1 MTSLLMVLLSSV
13 LVTTVVLAHMPQWR
27 PFVAPTD
34 IFGGA
39 RVIAIVCLIAVPAIA
54 LLSWLLARFVLAP
67 WHLEYL
73 RTPAL
78 VAVVLIVVPLLDF
91 ALRRRGTV
99 VTQQPGFALLMSTNT
114 ALLGI
119 ALITDLRSATFGVAL
134 LLSIGAALALAVLLL
149 AFAALYERLQHA
161 DIPVVFREAPLAL
174 VTAGI
179 MALAFMGF
187 SGLIQE

>member
-1 MTSLLMVLLSSV
+1 MVALLMVLLSSV

-34 IFGGA
+34 VFGGA
-39 RVIAIVCLIAVPAIA
+39 RVIAIVGLVAVPIVA
-54 LLSWLLARFVLAP
+54 LIGWLLTRFVLAP
-67 WHLEYL
+67 WQLEYL

-78 VAVVLIVVPLLDF
+78 VAVVLIVVPLLEV
-91 ALRRRGTV
+91 ALRRRHAIV
-99 VTQQPGFALLMSTNT
+99 PQQPGFALLMITNT

-119 ALITDLRSATFGVAL
+119 ALITDLRAATFGVAVL
-134 LLSIGAALALAVLLL
+134 LAIGGSVALALLLL

-161 DIPVVFREAPLAL
+161 DVPVVFREAPLAL

-179 MALAFMGF
+179 IALAFMGF

>member
-1 MTSLLMVLLSSV
+1 MAALLLVLLSSV

-34 IFGGA
+34 VFGGA
-39 RVIAIVCLIAVPAIA
+39 RVIAILCLAAVPAVA
-54 LLSWLLARFVLAP
+54 LIGWLLMRLVLGP

-78 VAVVLIVVPLLDF
+78 VAVVLIIVPLVEL
-91 ALRRRGTV
+91 ALRRRGTLL
-99 VTQQPGFALLMSTNT
+99 TQQPGFALVMSTNT

-119 ALITDLRSATFGVAL
+119 ALITDLRGATFGTAVLLAIGAAVALAL
-134 LLSIGAALALAVLLL
+134 LLV
-149 AFAALYERLQHA
+149 AFAALYERLQQA
-161 DIPVVFREAPLAL
+161 DVPAVFREAPLAL
-174 VTAGI
+174 ITAGI

-187 SGLIQE
+187 SRLIQE

>member
-1 MTSLLMVLLSSV
+1 MAALLLVLLSSV

-34 IFGGA
+34 VFGGA
-39 RVIAIVCLIAVPAIA
+39 RVIAILSLVAVPAVA
-54 LLSWLLARFVLAP
+54 LLGWLLMRLVLGP

-78 VAVVLIVVPLLDF
+78 VAVVLIVVPLVELV
-91 ALRRRGTV
+91 LRRRGTLL
-99 VTQQPGFALLMSTNT
+99 TQQPGFALVMTTNT

-119 ALITDLRSATFGVAL
+119 ALITDARGANFGTAML
-134 LLSIGAALALAVLLL
+134 LAIGAAVALALLLL
-149 AFAALYERLQHA
+149 AFAALYERLQQA
-161 DIPVVFREAPLAL
+161 DVPTVFREAPLAL
-174 VTAGI
+174 ITAGI

-187 SGLIQE
+187 SRLIQE

>member
-1 MTSLLMVLLSSV
+1 MVALLMVLLSSV

-99 VTQQPGFALLMSTNT
+99 VTQQPGFALRDAGKLQT
-114 ALLGI
+114 
-119 ALITDLRSATFGVAL
+119 RS
-134 LLSIGAALALAVLLL
+134 
-149 AFAALYERLQHA
+149 R
-161 DIPVVFREAPLAL
+161 R
-174 VTAGI
+174 
-179 MALAFMGF
+179 
-187 SGLIQE
+187 

>member
-1 MTSLLMVLLSSV
+1 MASLLLVLLSSV

-34 IFGGA
+34 VFGGA
-39 RVIAIVCLIAVPAIA
+39 RIIAILCLAAVPAVA
-54 LLSWLLARFVLAP
+54 LLGWLLVRLVLGP

-78 VAVVLIVVPLLDF
+78 VAVVLIIVPLVELV
-91 ALRRRGTV
+91 LRRRGTLL
-99 VTQQPGFALLMSTNT
+99 TQQPGFALVMSTNT

-119 ALITDLRSATFGVAL
+119 ALITDLRGATFGTAVL
-134 LLSIGAALALAVLLL
+134 LAIGAAVALALLLL
-149 AFAALYERLQHA
+149 AFAALYERLQQA
-161 DIPVVFREAPLAL
+161 DVPAVFREAPLAL
-174 VTAGI
+174 ITAGI

-187 SGLIQE
+187 SRLIQE

>member
-1 MTSLLMVLLSSV
+1 MASLLLVLLSSV

-34 IFGGA
+34 VFGGA
-39 RVIAIVCLIAVPAIA
+39 RIIAILCLAAVPAVA
-54 LLSWLLARFVLAP
+54 LLGWLLVRLVLGP

-78 VAVVLIVVPLLDF
+78 VALVLIVVPLVELV
-91 ALRRRGTV
+91 LRRRGTLL
-99 VTQQPGFALLMSTNT
+99 TQQPGFALVMSTNT

-119 ALITDLRSATFGVAL
+119 ALITDLRGATFGTAVL
-134 LLSIGAALALAVLLL
+134 LAIGAAVALALLLL
-149 AFAALYERLQHA
+149 AFAALYERLQQA
-161 DIPVVFREAPLAL
+161 DVPAVFREAPLAL
-174 VTAGI
+174 ITAGI

-187 SGLIQE
+187 SRLIQE

>member
-1 MTSLLMVLLSSV
+1 MVALLMVLLSSV

>member
-1 MTSLLMVLLSSV
+1 LSSV

-27 PFVAPTD
+27 PFVTPTD

-39 RVIAIVCLIAVPAIA
+39 RVVAILGLVAVPAVA
-54 LLSWLLARFVLAP
+54 LLGWLIARLVLGP

-73 RTPAL
+73 RTPML
-78 VAVVLIVVPLLDF
+78 VAVVLIVVPLLEV
-91 ALRRRGTV
+91 ALRRRQGIL
-99 VTQQPGFALLMSTNT
+99 TQQPGFALVMITNT

-119 ALITDLRSATFGVAL
+119 ALITDLRSANFGVAVL
-134 LLSIGAALALAVLLL
+134 LAIGAAVALALLLL

-161 DIPVVFREAPLAL
+161 DVPVIFREAPLAL
-174 VTAGI
+174 ITAGI

>member
-1 MTSLLMVLLSSV
+1 MASLLLVLLSSV

-34 IFGGA
+34 VFGGA
-39 RVIAIVCLIAVPAIA
+39 RIIAILCLAAVPAVA
-54 LLSWLLARFVLAP
+54 LLGWLLVRLVLGP

-78 VAVVLIVVPLLDF
+78 VAVVLIVVPLVELV
-91 ALRRRGTV
+91 LRRRGTLL
-99 VTQQPGFALLMSTNT
+99 TQQPGFALVMSTNT

-119 ALITDLRSATFGVAL
+119 ALITDLRGATFGTAVL
-134 LLSIGAALALAVLLL
+134 LAIGAAVALALLLL
-149 AFAALYERLQHA
+149 AFAALYERLQQA
-161 DIPVVFREAPLAL
+161 DVPAMFREAPLAL
-174 VTAGI
+174 ITAGI

-187 SGLIQE
+187 SRLIQE

>member
-1 MTSLLMVLLSSV
+1 MSSLLMVLLSSV

-39 RVIAIVCLIAVPAIA
+39 RIVAIVCLVAVPAVA
-54 LLSWLLARFVLAP
+54 LLGWLLARLVLAP

-73 RTPAL
+73 RTPVL
-78 VAVVLIVVPLLDF
+78 VAVVLIVVPLLEV

-99 VTQQPGFALLMSTNT
+99 LTQQPGFALVMSTNT

-119 ALITDLRSATFGVAL
+119 ALITDLRSATFGVAVL
-134 LLSIGAALALAVLLL
+134 FAIGAAVALALLLL

-187 SGLIQE
+187 TGLIQE

>member
-1 MTSLLMVLLSSV
+1 MVALLMVLLSSV

-27 PFVAPTD
+27 PFVTPTD

-39 RVIAIVCLIAVPAIA
+39 RVVALLGLVAVPAVA
-54 LLSWLLARFVLAP
+54 LLGWLVARLVLGP

-73 RTPAL
+73 RTPML
-78 VAVVLIVVPLLDF
+78 VAVVLIVVPLLEV
-91 ALRRRGTV
+91 ALRRRRGIL
-99 VTQQPGFALLMSTNT
+99 TQQPGFALVMITNT

-119 ALITDLRSATFGVAL
+119 ALITDLRSANFGVAVL
-134 LLSIGAALALAVLLL
+134 LAIGAAVALAVLLL

-161 DIPVVFREAPLAL
+161 DVPMIFREAPLAL
-174 VTAGI
+174 ITAGI
-179 MALAFMGF
+179 IALAFMGF

>member
-1 MTSLLMVLLSSV
+1 MVSLLMVLLSSV

-27 PFVAPTD
+27 PFVTPTD

-39 RVIAIVCLIAVPAIA
+39 RLIAIACLVAVPTVA
-54 LLSWLLARFVLAP
+54 LFGWLLARFVLAP
-67 WHLEYL
+67 WHMEYL

-78 VAVVLIVVPLLDF
+78 IAVVLIVVPLLEV
-91 ALRRRGTV
+91 ALRRRGAV
-99 VTQQPGFALLMSTNT
+99 LTQQPGFALVMSTNT

-119 ALITDLRSATFGVAL
+119 ALITDLRSPTFGVAVL
-134 LLSIGAALALAVLLL
+134 LAIGAAVALAVLLL

-161 DIPVVFREAPLAL
+161 DIPIVFREAPLAL

>member
-1 MTSLLMVLLSSV
+1 MVSLLMVLLSSV

-39 RVIAIVCLIAVPAIA
+39 RVIAIACLVAIPIVA
-54 LLSWLLARFVLAP
+54 LLGWLLARLVLAP

-73 RTPAL
+73 RTPML
-78 VAVVLIVVPLLDF
+78 VAVVLIVVPLMDL
-91 ALRRRGTV
+91 ALRRRHTIV
-99 VTQQPGFALLMSTNT
+99 PQQPGFALLMSTNT

-119 ALITDLRSATFGVAL
+119 ALIVDLRSATFGFAVL
-134 LLSIGAALALAVLLL
+134 LAIGGAVALAVLLL

-161 DIPVVFREAPLAL
+161 DVPVVFREAPLAL
-174 VTAGI
+174 ITAGI

>member
-1 MTSLLMVLLSSV
+1 MVALLMVLLSSV

-27 PFVAPTD
+27 PFVTPTD

-39 RVIAIVCLIAVPAIA
+39 RVIAILGLVAVPAVA
-54 LLSWLLARFVLAP
+54 LLGWLIARLVLAP

-73 RTPAL
+73 RTPML
-78 VAVVLIVVPLLDF
+78 VAVVLIVVPLLDV
-91 ALRRRGTV
+91 ALRRHGIL
-99 VTQQPGFALLMSTNT
+99 TQQPGFALVMSTNT

-119 ALITDLRSATFGVAL
+119 ALITDLRSANFGVAVL
-134 LLSIGAALALAVLLL
+134 LAIGAAVALAMLLL

-161 DIPVVFREAPLAL
+161 DVPVIFREAPLAL
-174 VTAGI
+174 ITAGI

>member
-13 LVTTVVLAHMPQWR
+13 LVTTVVLAHLPQWR

-34 IFGGA
+34 VFGGA
-39 RVIAIVCLIAVPAIA
+39 RVIAMVCLVAVPVVA
-54 LLSWLLARFVLAP
+54 LLAWLLARLVLAP
-67 WHLEYL
+67 WHLDYL

-78 VAVVLIVVPLLDF
+78 VAVVLIIVPLIDVT
-91 ALRRRGTV
+91 LRRRGALL
-99 VTQQPGFALLMSTNT
+99 TQQPGFALVMSTNT

-119 ALITDLRSATFGVAL
+119 ALITLLRAATFGAAVLFA
-134 LLSIGAALALAVLLL
+134 IGAAVALAVLLL
-149 AFAALYERLQHA
+149 AFAALYERLQQA
-161 DIPVVFREAPLAL
+161 AVPAAFREAPLAL

>member
-1 MTSLLMVLLSSV
+1 MVALLMVLLSSV

-27 PFVAPTD
+27 PFVTPTD

-39 RVIAIVCLIAVPAIA
+39 RVIAILGLVAVPAVA
-54 LLSWLLARFVLAP
+54 LLGWLIARLVL
-67 WHLEYL
+67 
-73 RTPAL
+73 
-78 VAVVLIVVPLLDF
+78 VPLLDV
-91 ALRRRGTV
+91 ALRRRQAILP
-99 VTQQPGFALLMSTNT
+99 QQPGFALVMSTNT

-119 ALITDLRSATFGVAL
+119 ALITDLRSANFGVAVL
-134 LLSIGAALALAVLLL
+134 LAIGAAVALAMLLL

-161 DIPVVFREAPLAL
+161 DVPVIFREAPLAL
-174 VTAGI
+174 ITAGI

>member
-1 MTSLLMVLLSSV
+1 MVALLMVLLSSV

-39 RVIAIVCLIAVPAIA
+39 RIIAIVCLVAVPAVA
-54 LLSWLLARFVLAP
+54 LLGWLIARLVLAP

-73 RTPAL
+73 RTPML
-78 VAVVLIVVPLLDF
+78 IAVVLTVVPLLDV
-91 ALRRRGTV
+91 ALRRHQGIL
-99 VTQQPGFALLMSTNT
+99 TQQPGFALVMVTNT

-119 ALITDLRSATFGVAL
+119 ALITDLRSANFGVAVL
-134 LLSIGAALALAVLLL
+134 LALGAAVALALLLL

-161 DIPVVFREAPLAL
+161 DVPLIFREAPLAL
-174 VTAGI
+174 ITAGI